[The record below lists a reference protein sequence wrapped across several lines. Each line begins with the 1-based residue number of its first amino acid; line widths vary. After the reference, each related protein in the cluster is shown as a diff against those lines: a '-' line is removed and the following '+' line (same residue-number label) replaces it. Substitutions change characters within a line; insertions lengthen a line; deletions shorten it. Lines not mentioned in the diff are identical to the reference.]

1 MPDPAP
7 IRGRWTLGVTQDGQ
21 AWMWRDCSP
30 GTEPDPV
37 PIRGRWTITQ
47 RRPMVPRAV
56 SEWHVATGPDPGRHG
71 RVEVVPV
78 PDEAAI
84 ERGAQAVEDHRFP
97 RVGWDAETDTYGVWF
112 YREASDRTLV
122 RVVTGY
128 GSVAAA
134 AQAVNG
140 LVAEAVLRA
149 ALEPPA

>member
-7 IRGRWTLGVTQDGQ
+7 IRGQ

-30 GTEPDPV
+30 GTEPQP
-37 PIRGRWTITQ
+37 
-47 RRPMVPRAV
+47 
-56 SEWHVATGPDPGRHG
+56 
-71 RVEVVPV
+71 VEVVPV